1 MGVKIN
7 DLVKE
12 VRRTITFENLFQKR
26 IAIDAFNTIYQF
38 LAIIRQRD
46 GTPLKDFEGNI
57 TSHLS
62 GLFYRTINF
71 IENNIKPIYVF
82 DGIPSELKLET
93 IQERQQIKEEAKEK
107 MIKAQEKG
115 DFSEARKFAQ
125 MTSKLDSDM
134 IEESK
139 KLIRYMGIPV
149 IQAASEGEAQSA
161 YMVQEGDAWACASQ
175 DYDTLLFGGKRL
187 VRNFAVS
194 RSKKVRNTTVTLD
207 IEYISL
213 KNFLE
218 KYEISR
224 EQLIEMG
231 ILIGTDFFPGIKG
244 IGQKTALNLIQE
256 YGNIEKMVKNEIE
269 AAGKKIDL
277 DLKLVKQIKDI
288 FLNPNVSK
296 EYQELKWD
304 KIQYDKITELL
315 VESHNF
321 SQTRVENALERL
333 KKLDDSSQQVSLDQF
348 MGSKNKEH

>member
-12 VRRTITFENLFQKR
+12 VKRTITFEQLFQKR

-71 IENNIKPIYVF
+71 LEHNIKPIYVF
-82 DGIPSELKLET
+82 DGTPSELKLDT
-93 IQERQQIKEEAKEK
+93 IQERREVKKEAEKK
-107 MIKAQEKG
+107 MIKAQEEG
-115 DFSEARKFAQ
+115 NLEDARKFAQ

-139 KLIRYMGIPV
+139 KLIEYMGIPV
-149 IQAASEGEAQSA
+149 VQAASEGEAQSA
-161 YMVQEGDAWACASQ
+161 YMVQQGDAWACASQ

-187 VRNFAVS
+187 VRNFAIS
-194 RSKKVRNTTVTLD
+194 RSKKVRNTSVTLD

-213 KNFLE
+213 NKFLE
-218 KYEISR
+218 KFNITQ

-256 YGNIEKMVKNEIE
+256 HKNIETMVKNKVE
-269 AAGKKIDL
+269 AAGKTIDL
-277 DLKLVKQIKDI
+277 DFDLVAQIKHI
-288 FLNPNVSK
+288 FLHPSVNK
-296 EYQELKWD
+296 EYPQLKWK
-304 KIQYDKITELL
+304 KIQYEEITELL
-315 VESHNF
+315 VEAHNF
-321 SQTRVENALERL
+321 SKNRVENALDRL
-333 KKLDDSSQQVSLDQF
+333 KKLDDSSQQVSLDHF
-348 MGSKNKEH
+348 LGK